1 MVVLLIFLEWKQQ
14 NPMSTSD
21 LNAYIS
27 IKFVSV
33 LTGGLIG
40 MGGPGSLHRGNM
52 RQQQYNI

>member
-1 MVVLLIFLEWKQQ
+1 VLLILIEWKQQ

-40 MGGPGSLHRGNM
+40 MGGLGSLHRGNM